1 VDWSALGSGPVALD
15 TAVFIYFV
23 EEHPQ
28 FMPMVE
34 PLFEAIDRGQIA
46 AVTSSV
52 TLLEVLVVPL
62 RRGDTAL
69 AGQYERLL
77 TRSSGLRLI
86 DIDRPLLRAAATL
99 RARGNLKTPD
109 ALQVATALECGAK
122 ALVTGDRDIPSLEG
136 LPVLHLRPR
145 VRGGA

>member
-1 VDWSALGSGPVALD
+1 MDWSALGSGPVALD

-69 AGQYERLL
+69 AGQYD
-77 TRSSGLRLI
+77 S
-86 DIDRPLLRAAATL
+86 PAA
-99 RARGNLKTPD
+99 
-109 ALQVATALECGAK
+109 VAYG
-122 ALVTGDRDIPSLEG
+122 S
-136 LPVLHLRPR
+136 
-145 VRGGA
+145 